1 MAIFLEKEFAKWNQ
15 GAHSYEWRFRDL
27 SSHEDWMSGFIESDV
42 KCPAQRFASDLSH
55 MIQAKQMLTRRQ
67 WTSSLESILRIGI
80 SGHVLWIAKVN
91 HELMSITDAVLDGLG
106 IPSTSELKS
115 RLSTGNGFW
124 SYGQLVSASMKKM
137 VRNYMVG
144 RLALNMLL
152 YRCGTIQQLSQYV
165 DGSSLP
171 FRDVD
176 SIHKF
181 LSALAEH
188 RDAFNV
194 SEYRKDLSEAID
206 ADPRKMAIKQGV
218 GKNLEEYLRH
228 TLGQRETKERGLENY
243 DQGYLLTRRGNYS
256 RAPWVIGAG
265 PVMILSLVHC
275 CTCDSVGIRTV
286 ESLCNHLAEYGIR
299 VSADEVASSEPRSEP
314 ASAGTGH

>member
-1 MAIFLEKEFAKWNQ
+1 MAQ
-15 GAHSYEWRFRDL
+15 
-27 SSHEDWMSGFIESDV
+27 
-42 KCPAQRFASDLSH
+42 
-55 MIQAKQMLTRRQ
+55 
-67 WTSSLESILRIGI
+67 
-80 SGHVLWIAKVN
+80 
-91 HELMSITDAVLDGLG
+91 
-106 IPSTSELKS
+106 
-115 RLSTGNGFW
+115 
-124 SYGQLVSASMKKM
+124 
-137 VRNYMVG
+137 
-144 RLALNMLL
+144 
-152 YRCGTIQQLSQYV
+152 IQQLSQYV

-299 VSADEVASSEPRSEP
+299 VSADEVASSELGASLRALGLVIDSPDAEGGMVLLEP
-314 ASAGTGH
+314 FNKTSSCE